1 MGRYAQ
7 LVIGPAGSG
16 KVKDQTA
23 EAGKAKHQL
32 LVSSLFVFAVYLL

>member
-16 KVKDQTA
+16 KVKDQIA
-23 EAGKAKHQL
+23 EARNAKQLL
-32 LVSSLFVFAVYLL
+32 LVSTLFVHAVYLL